1 MEGVSA
7 TMLFGWVKEVGLPA
21 IILIIWYFDHKRLNG
36 FENLAK
42 AFKRLAEESQDRE
55 KMVIET
61 LQMNVACMSRM
72 EQKIADNIFCPI
84 VRKES
89 GK

>member
-1 MEGVSA
+1 
-7 TMLFGWVKEVGLPA
+7 
-21 IILIIWYFDHKRLNG
+21 
-36 FENLAK
+36 
-42 AFKRLAEESQDRE
+42 
-55 KMVIET
+55 MVIET